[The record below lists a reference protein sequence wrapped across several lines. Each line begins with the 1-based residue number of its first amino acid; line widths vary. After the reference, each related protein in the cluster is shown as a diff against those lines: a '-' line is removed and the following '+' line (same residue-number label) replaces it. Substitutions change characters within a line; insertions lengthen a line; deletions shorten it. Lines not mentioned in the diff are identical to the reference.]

1 MQTYLQK
8 SRGGYDHSHPHV
20 NNTTNVCTKQRF
32 GRTKFNQVMEDNYL
46 SFLHD
51 TEFICTALRNPHNQ
65 PKDLPALG
73 RLIELL
79 KRKYAN
85 ILLGVYAEVIQ
96 FHLTALE
103 NELADMSIKFYK
115 YYFHE
120 VEKPVIIEAI
130 SKEAA
135 NYALEQ
141 LMPQLEAKGYKMKN
155 LADMRVE
162 TPIVGVSKKKHAG
175 KNFIWTPEGWIE
187 DRVNQ

>member
-1 MQTYLQK
+1 MERFYPK
-8 SRGGYDHSHPHV
+8 SRGEYDHTHPHV
-20 NNTTNVCTKQRF
+20 NNTTNICTKQRF
-32 GRTKFNQVMEDNYL
+32 GHAKFMKIIEENYL
-46 SFLHD
+46 LFLHD
-51 TEFICTALRNPHNQ
+51 TEFICTAFRNPHNQ

-73 RLIELL
+73 RLVELL

-85 ILLGVYAEVIQ
+85 SLKGAYAEIIN
-96 FHLTALE
+96 FHIEALQ

-130 SKEAA
+130 TKEAA

-141 LMPQLEAKGYKMKN
+141 LMPQLEAKGYKLKN

-162 TPIVGVSKKKHAG
+162 TPIVGVSKKKHNG
-175 KNFIWTPEGWIE
+175 KNFVWTPEGWIE
-187 DRVNQ
+187 DRV